1 MPSNKFNRLFRI
13 LAWIFGV
20 LFFVIMA
27 TLTKIDRRP
36 YQEMEYYQES
46 LDRLDT
52 LKLKQSKGSFW
63 LAGWSKVNSTPSTPV
78 NLVGYKPRG
87 KYEFVQDSSFIR
99 SIVISN
105 GKSQVAFLN
114 YELMIVHP
122 FLYHKIQ
129 ERIKK
134 ERLPFDHIY
143 FTATHTH
150 SGIGGYMPGLLGKIA
165 FGGYNKD
172 VVSMLEEKTIQALQ
186 NALGKKDTVSIL
198 FQKTAA
204 DTLLSNRLIENDP
217 VDPYVRQLILQ
228 KKSGQKATLLT
239 YSAHSTIMNSKFMG
253 LSGDYPNYL
262 TGTMENNEYELALF
276 AAGTV
281 GSHKPVAGGKE
292 PQHVMNYANSLY
304 QYIQKSEE
312 SITLIQG
319 HDLGVA
325 DFPLALRK
333 AHYKIGKNVRLRPW
347 VFNNLFGET
356 NAHFDLILLGNT
368 LLISSSGEISGVFME
383 SWEKYANDHG
393 LNLIITCFNG
403 GYIGYITPDE
413 YYDEALY
420 EVREMNWFGP
430 YNGTYFDEIIRK
442 FIDNVNK

>member
-1 MPSNKFNRLFRI
+1 
-13 LAWIFGV
+13 
-20 LFFVIMA
+20 
-27 TLTKIDRRP
+27 
-36 YQEMEYYQES
+36 MEYYQES

-52 LKLKQSKGSFW
+52 LRLKQSNGNFW

-129 ERIKK
+129 DRIKK
-134 ERLPFDHIY
+134 ESLPFDHIY

-150 SGIGGYMPGLLGKIA
+150 SGIGGYMPGFIGKIA
-165 FGGYNKD
+165 FGGYDKEI
-172 VVSMLEEKTIQALQ
+172 VRMLEEKTVQALK
-186 NALGKKDTVSIL
+186 NALEKKDTVNIF
-198 FQKTAA
+198 FQKTTA
-204 DTLLSNRLIENDP
+204 DTLVANRLIENDP
-217 VDPYVRQLILQ
+217 VDPFVRQLIFQ
-228 KKSGQKATLLT
+228 KKSGQKASLLT

-262 TGTMENNEYELALF
+262 TGIMEKNEYELALF

-281 GSHKPVAGGKE
+281 GSHKPMAGGKE
-292 PQHVMNYANSLY
+292 PEHVLNYANTLY
-304 QYIQKSEE
+304 RYIQNEE
-312 SITLIQG
+312 DNMGLIQG
-319 HDLGVA
+319 YQLGVA

-347 VFNNLFGET
+347 VFNNLFGDT

-368 LLISSSGEISGVFME
+368 LMISSSGEISGVFME

-413 YYDEALY
+413 FYDEPLY

-430 YNGTYFDEIIRK
+430 YNGAYFDEIIRK
-442 FIDNVNK
+442 LVDKVNS

>member
-1 MPSNKFNRLFRI
+1 
-13 LAWIFGV
+13 
-20 LFFVIMA
+20 
-27 TLTKIDRRP
+27 
-36 YQEMEYYQES
+36 MEYYQES

-52 LKLKQSKGSFW
+52 LRLKQSNGNFW

-129 ERIKK
+129 DRIKK
-134 ERLPFDHIY
+134 ESLPFDHIY

-150 SGIGGYMPGLLGKIA
+150 SGIGGYMPGFIGKIA
-165 FGGYNKD
+165 FGGYDKEI
-172 VVSMLEEKTIQALQ
+172 VRMLEEKTVQALK
-186 NALGKKDTVSIL
+186 NALEKKDTVNIF
-198 FQKTAA
+198 FQKMTT
-204 DTLLSNRLIENDP
+204 DTLVANRLIENDP
-217 VDPYVRQLILQ
+217 VDPFVRQLIFQ
-228 KKSGQKATLLT
+228 KKSGQKASLLT

-262 TGTMENNEYELALF
+262 SGIMEKKEYELALF

-281 GSHKPVAGGKE
+281 GSHKPLAGGKE
-292 PQHVMNYANSLY
+292 PEHIVNYANTLY
-304 QYIQKSEE
+304 RHIQNEE
-312 SITLIQG
+312 DNMGLIQG
-319 HDLGVA
+319 YQLGVA

-347 VFNNLFGET
+347 VFNNLFGDT

-368 LLISSSGEISGVFME
+368 LMISSSGEISGVFME

-413 YYDEALY
+413 FYDEPLY

-430 YNGTYFDEIIRK
+430 YNGAYFDEIIRK
-442 FIDNVNK
+442 LVDKVNS

>member
-1 MPSNKFNRLFRI
+1 MPSNKFSRLFRI
-13 LAWIFGV
+13 LAWMFGV
-20 LFFVIMA
+20 LFFVVMA

-46 LDRLDT
+46 LNRLDT
-52 LKLKQSKGSFW
+52 LRLKQSKGDFW
-63 LAGWSKVNSTPSTPV
+63 LAGWSKVNSTPPTPV
-78 NLVGYKPRG
+78 SLMGYKPRG

-129 ERIKK
+129 DRIKK
-134 ERLPFDHIY
+134 ESLPFDHIY

-172 VVSMLEEKTIQALQ
+172 VVSMLEDKTIQALQ
-186 NALGKKDTVSIL
+186 IAVGKKDTVSIH

-204 DTLLSNRLIENDP
+204 DTLVSNRLIENDP
-217 VDPYVRQLILQ
+217 VDPFVRQLILQ

-262 TGTMENNEYELALF
+262 TGIMENNDYELALF

-281 GSHKPVAGGKE
+281 GSHKPVAKGKE
-292 PQHVMNYANSLY
+292 PHHVMNYANSLY

-312 SITLIQG
+312 SISLIQG
-319 HDLGVA
+319 HDLGTA
-325 DFPLALRK
+325 GFPLALRK

-368 LLISSSGEISGVFME
+368 LMISSSGEISGVFME
-383 SWEKYANDHG
+383 AWEKYAKEKG

-413 YYDEALY
+413 YYDEPLY
-420 EVREMNWFGP
+420 ETREMNWFGP
-430 YNGTYFDEIIRK
+430 YNGAYFDEIIK
-442 FIDNVNK
+442 KLIDKLDS